1 VLDRLAHFF
10 PPSER
15 WTAQRPL
22 PGGDFAYDGLDALV
36 AHTLQRW
43 PFLSDDHA
51 RRLTRAYGTRVENVL
66 KDASGI
72 DDLGQR
78 FGADLTA
85 AEVRYL
91 IGHEWAQTTDDVLWR
106 RSKLGL
112 RLSAAQR
119 AQLEAFMDTVTR

>member
-1 VLDRLAHFF
+1 M
-10 PPSER
+10 
-15 WTAQRPL
+15 
-22 PGGDFAYDGLDALV
+22 
-36 AHTLQRW
+36 
-43 PFLSDDHA
+43 
-51 RRLTRAYGTRVENVL
+51 L

-91 IGHEWAQTTDDVLWR
+91 IGHEWAQTADDVLWR

-112 RLSAAQR
+112 RFSAAQR
-119 AQLEAFMDTVTR
+119 AQLEGFMGTVNSAEWEVLEQKFLLLTVAGNSTIRSNFSDQLHDNFMR